1 MVSWWFDHEPGND
14 DLQDEKPPTKK
25 RKRERLPASTI
36 ETRLGTIRRLSGVK
50 NEVGLRQIA
59 IRLPPYEMSS
69 LDHSYWW
76 YTGRGGQGIQTF
88 FLAEL
93 LNFRGTMKAWI
104 MHTGIWRASKLSESN
119 TCAAMLYLVS
129 ILSFVVSPLP
139 QVKVPDA
146 KAAAEILEAF
156 DVEVVNKT
164 LPLCDPT
171 TLFSPS
177 ESFLQDMALRCVA
190 AAIWF
195 IPGPLLMAG
204 TPGTGHSF
212 TDPIVYISHTGY
224 LARLEWKISTEI
236 RG

>member
-1 MVSWWFDHEPGND
+1 MP
-14 DLQDEKPPTKK
+14 
-25 RKRERLPASTI
+25 
-36 ETRLGTIRRLSGVK
+36 
-50 NEVGLRQIA
+50 
-59 IRLPPYEMSS
+59 
-69 LDHSYWW
+69 
-76 YTGRGGQGIQTF
+76 
-88 FLAEL
+88 
-93 LNFRGTMKAWI
+93 
-104 MHTGIWRASKLSESN
+104 
-119 TCAAMLYLVS
+119 YLVS

-212 TDPIVYISHTGY
+212 TDPILYISHTGY